1 MKVREIMTPGVQ
13 CIRPDATVRGA
24 AELML
29 RLDIGV
35 LPVSE
40 NDAILGMLTDRDIV
54 IRFVV
59 KGDAPASTEVHDV
72 MTPGVVFVYDDDA
85 LDPAVDTLTL
95 SQIRRAPVVTR
106 DRRLVGILSLGD
118 IAVEGNAALAGEAL
132 KQVSQPTEFV
142 R

>member
-1 MKVREIMTPGVQ
+1 MKVREIMTPGVH
-13 CIRPDATVRGA
+13 CIRPDATVREA

-59 KGDAPASTEVHDV
+59 SGDAGTSKGVREV
-72 MTPGVVFVYDDDA
+72 MTPGAVFVYDDDD
-85 LDPAVDTLTL
+85 LSTAVETLTQN
-95 SQIRRAPVVTR
+95 QIRRAPVVTR

-132 KQVSQPTEFV
+132 KQVSQPAALV

>member
-1 MKVREIMTPGVQ
+1 MKVREIMTPGVH
-13 CIRPDATVRGA
+13 CIRPDATVREA

-59 KGDAPASTEVHDV
+59 SGDAGTPKGVREV
-72 MTPGVVFVYDDDA
+72 MTPGVVFVYDDDD
-85 LDPAVDTLTL
+85 LSTAVKTLTQN
-95 SQIRRAPVVTR
+95 QIRRAPVVTR

-132 KQVSQPTEFV
+132 KQVSQPAALV